1 MSGLLPDLAVLIS
14 GIVVLYFGA
23 EWLVRGASRL
33 AHSLGVSPIVVG
45 LTVVSLGTSAPELV
59 VCVVAAFQGNPGLAI
74 GNVMGSNL
82 ANIGL
87 ILGLTSLIHPLEV
100 KHRVVWREMPI
111 MLLVTLIL
119 YPMVYDG
126 TLGLTD
132 GLILFLVLLAYLL
145 FVFGSEHREETK
157 TPNGHEES
165 LKASGGATSV
175 LRLKDIRLVVLGS
188 LLLVAGGYCIVRS
201 AVQVAAALG
210 ISEVV
215 IGLTVVAVGT
225 SLPELATS
233 LVAAM
238 RQEVDIAVGNIIG
251 SNVFNLTAILGSTAV
266 IGSATVFE
274 KIEIQEGWRYP
285 PLAGVVFMSLLLLPI
300 LRNGWRIHRW
310 EGALLLTAYLGVGWW
325 LL

>member
-1 MSGLLPDLAVLIS
+1 MPDLAVLIS

-33 AHSLGVSPIVVG
+33 ASSLGVSPIVIG

-59 VCVVAAFQGNPGLAI
+59 VCLVAALQGNPGLAI

-100 KHRVVWREMPI
+100 KHRVVWREMPV
-111 MLLVTLIL
+111 MLLITFAI
-119 YPMVYDG
+119 YPIAFDRVLSRRDG
-126 TLGLTD
+126 FMLL
-132 GLILFLVLLAYLL
+132 LVLLAYLVW
-145 FVFGSEHREETK
+145 VFRSGHSEEIKSSHG
-157 TPNGHEES
+157 PGDS
-165 LKASGGATSV
+165 MATSEGAAS
-175 LRLKDIRLVVLGS
+175 LLNFKDIGQVAVGSAFLVL
-188 LLLVAGGYCIVRS
+188 GGYCIVEG
-201 AVQVAAALG
+201 AVEVASALG
-210 ISEVV
+210 ISEVI

-251 SNVFNLTAILGSTAV
+251 SNIFNLTAIFGTTAIV
-266 IGSATVFE
+266 RPIMIPETVLSRE
-274 KIEIQEGWRYP
+274 
-285 PLAGVVFMSLLLLPI
+285 LAGVVLMSLLLLPI
-300 LRNGWRIHRW
+300 LRNGWQIKRW
-310 EGALLLTAYLGVGWW
+310 EGALLLTAYIGMGWW
-325 LL
+325 LI